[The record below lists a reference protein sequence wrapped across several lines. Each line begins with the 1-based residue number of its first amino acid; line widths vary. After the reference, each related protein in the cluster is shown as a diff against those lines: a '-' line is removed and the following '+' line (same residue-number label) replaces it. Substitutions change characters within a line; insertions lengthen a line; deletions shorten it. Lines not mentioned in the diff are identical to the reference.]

1 MKELDENGLNKSSRI
16 LLLVGILFVAI
27 NLRPAL
33 SSIGPLI
40 DMIRQDT
47 GISETILGL
56 LTTLPLIAFGVISTI
71 TPLFTKRFGIGN
83 TLTGTLILLISGIII
98 RSLGGVF
105 TLYLGTTL
113 LGIA

>member
-1 MKELDENGLNKSSRI
+1 MKELDENGLNKASRI

-40 DMIRQDT
+40 DMIRQDI
-47 GISETILGL
+47 GLSETLLGL
-56 LTTLPLIAFGVISTI
+56 LTTLPLIAFGIVSTI

-83 TLTGTLILLISGIII
+83 TLLGALVLLITGILI
-98 RSLGGVF
+98 RSSGGVF
-105 TLYLGTTL
+105 SLYFGTRSE
-113 LGIA
+113 